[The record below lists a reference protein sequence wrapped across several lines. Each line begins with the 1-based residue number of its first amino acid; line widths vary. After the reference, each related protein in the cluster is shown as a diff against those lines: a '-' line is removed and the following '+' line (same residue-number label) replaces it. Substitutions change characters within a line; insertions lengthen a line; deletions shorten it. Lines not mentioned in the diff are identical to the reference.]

1 MRSVSVRNGNVEA
14 ALRVFKRKVN
24 NSEVLMEYRERQ
36 EYIKPSTKRSQ
47 RKQAAVVRE
56 RKRQA
61 NDTGN

>member
-1 MRSVSVRNGNVEA
+1 MRSVSVRNGNVDA

-24 NSEVLMEYRERQ
+24 NSEVLIEYRERQ
-36 EYIKPSTKRSQ
+36 QYIKPSTKRSQ
-47 RKQAAVVRE
+47 RKQAAAARE

>member
-47 RKQAAVVRE
+47 RKQAAVARE
-56 RKRQA
+56 RKRQS

>member
-1 MRSVSVRNGNVEA
+1 MRSVSVRNGNVDA

>member
-1 MRSVSVRNGNVEA
+1 LRSVTVRNGNVEA

-36 EYIKPSTKRSQ
+36 EYIKPSTKRNQ
-47 RKQAAVVRE
+47 RKQAAAVRE